1 MSYSVGQVA
10 ALAGVTVR
18 TLHHY
23 DEIGL
28 LTPGD
33 RSRAGYRRYG
43 EDDLQR
49 LQEIMFYRE
58 LGFSLDEITD
68 LVHDPHA
75 DTDAHLRRQHELL
88 VGRLARV
95 RRMVEAVEKAMEAH
109 TMGISLT
116 PEERFEV
123 FGDFDPAVHADE
135 AQERWGESD
144 AFKQSARRTAAEH
157 QGRLAHDQGRG
168 RRRHSCVR
176 RRDDQRRDAGL
187 VGRDGSWRNG
197 IVSTSGAGSTTARP
211 TCIAAWATCTSRIL
225 ASRRRTTRW
234 PRGSRCL
241 CGTRS
246 WPMLRAGVR
255 RLEA

>member
-33 RSRAGYRRYG
+33 RTSAGYRRYG
-43 EDDLQR
+43 DADLQR

-58 LGFSLDEITD
+58 LGFSLDTITD
-68 LVHDPHA
+68 LVLDPHA
-75 DTDAHLRRQHELL
+75 DTVAHLRRQHELL

-95 RRMVEAVEKAMEAH
+95 RRMVEAVEKALEAD

-123 FGDFDPAVHADE
+123 FGDLDPAVHADE

-144 AFKQSARRTAAEH
+144 AYEQSARRAAAYTKDDWLAIKAEADALTRAYADAMASGAAPHSSVAMDAAERHRQHIGQWFYDCSYDMHRGLGDMYVADPRFTAAYDEVAL
-157 QGRLAHDQGRG
+157 GLA
-168 RRRHSCVR
+168 VFV
-176 RRDDQRRDAGL
+176 RDA
-187 VGRDGSWRNG
+187 
-197 IVSTSGAGSTTARP
+197 
-211 TCIAAWATCTSRIL
+211 IL
-225 ASRRRTTRW
+225 ANASRR
-234 PRGSRCL
+234 GAS
-241 CGTRS
+241 
-246 WPMLRAGVR
+246 A
-255 RLEA
+255 

>member
-23 DEIGL
+23 DEVGL

-33 RSRAGYRRYG
+33 RSQAGYRRYG

-75 DTDAHLRRQHELL
+75 DTAAHLRRQHELL
-88 VGRLARV
+88 VERLARV

-135 AQERWGESD
+135 ARERWGESD
-144 AFKQSARRTAAEH
+144 AFAQSARRTAAYTKDDWLAIKAEADAATH
-157 QGRLAHDQGRG
+157 AYADAMSSGAAPDSSVAMDAAERHRQHIGRWFYDCSYDMHRGLGDMYVADPRFTATYDEVAPGLA
-168 RRRHSCVR
+168 VYV
-176 RRDDQRRDAGL
+176 RDAIVANAARRGL
-187 VGRDGSWRNG
+187 
-197 IVSTSGAGSTTARP
+197 
-211 TCIAAWATCTSRIL
+211 
-225 ASRRRTTRW
+225 
-234 PRGSRCL
+234 
-241 CGTRS
+241 
-246 WPMLRAGVR
+246 
-255 RLEA
+255 

>member
-23 DEIGL
+23 DDIGL

-68 LVHDPHA
+68 LVLDPHA
-75 DTDAHLRRQHELL
+75 DTAAHLRRQHELL
-88 VGRLARV
+88 VERLTRV
-95 RRMVEAVEKAMEAH
+95 RRMVEAVEKAMEAQ

-135 AQERWGESD
+135 ARQRWGESD
-144 AFKQSARRTAAEH
+144 AYTQSARRTVAYTTDDWLAVKAEADTVTH
-157 QGRLAHDQGRG
+157 AYA
-168 RRRHSCVR
+168 
-176 RRDDQRRDAGL
+176 DAM
-187 VGRDGSWRNG
+187 
-197 IVSTSGAGSTTARP
+197 TSGAGPESSVAMDAAEWHRQHIGRWFYDCSYEIHRGLADMYVSDARF
-211 TCIAAWATCTSRIL
+211 TERYEQIAPGL
-225 ASRRRTTRW
+225 A
-234 PRGSRCL
+234 GY
-241 CGTRS
+241 
-246 WPMLRAGVR
+246 LRAAIHANADR
-255 RLEA
+255 AA

>member
-18 TLHHY
+18 TLRHY

-28 LTPGD
+28 LPPGD
-33 RSRAGYRRYG
+33 RSPVGYRRYG
-43 EDDLQR
+43 DADLQR

-58 LGFSLDEITD
+58 LGFSLDEITV

-75 DTDAHLRRQHELL
+75 DTAAHLRRQHQLL
-88 VGRLARV
+88 VRRLARV
-95 RRMVEAVEKAMEAH
+95 QRMVEAVEKAMEAH

-144 AFKQSARRTAAEH
+144 AFQQSARRAAAH
-157 QGRLAHDQGRG
+157 TKADWLAIKAEADTVTR
-168 RRRHSCVR
+168 
-176 RRDDQRRDAGL
+176 AYA
-187 VGRDGSWRNG
+187 NAM
-197 IVSTSGAGSTTARP
+197 TSGAAPESWVAMDVAEQHRQHIGRWFYDCSYDMHRGLGDIYVADPRFTATYDEVAPGLAVFVRDA
-211 TCIAAWATCTSRIL
+211 IVAN
-225 ASRRRTTRW
+225 ASR
-234 PRGSRCL
+234 SL
-241 CGTRS
+241 
-246 WPMLRAGVR
+246 
-255 RLEA
+255 

>member
-1 MSYSVGQVA
+1 MSYSIGQVA

-33 RSRAGYRRYG
+33 RSPAGYRRYG

-49 LQEIMFYRE
+49 LQEVMFYRE

-68 LVHDPHA
+68 LVLDPHA
-75 DTDAHLRRQHELL
+75 DTAAHLRRQHELL
-88 VGRLARV
+88 VERLTRV

-135 AQERWGESD
+135 ARERWGETD
-144 AFKQSARRTAAEH
+144 AFKQSARRTAAYNK
-157 QGRLAHDQGRG
+157 
-168 RRRHSCVR
+168 
-176 RRDDQRRDAGL
+176 DDWIAIKVEADAVTGAYA
-187 VGRDGSWRNG
+187 DAM
-197 IVSTSGAGSTTARP
+197 TSGAAPESSVAMDAAERHRQHIGRWFYECSFDMHRGLGDMYVADPRFTAAYDDVAP
-211 TCIAAWATCTSRIL
+211 GL
-225 ASRRRTTRW
+225 AVFVRDAIVANSA
-234 PRGSRCL
+234 
-241 CGTRS
+241 
-246 WPMLRAGVR
+246 RA
-255 RLEA
+255 L